1 MPLVLLGIL
10 LLLPVLDIYATIRF
24 AESLNVPALAL
35 FVPGFVFGFLLM
47 KRETSTLK
55 VRFVN
60 ALQSMSL
67 PGVVFDSGR
76 RMLAAMLFLF
86 PGFMSDIFALCLL
99 LIPSRATPQAATASS
114 SPSGPKVMDGE
125 FRRVE

>member
-10 LLLPVLDIYATIRF
+10 LVLPVLDIYATIRF
-24 AESLNVPALAL
+24 AESFDVPAILL
-35 FVPGFVFGFLLM
+35 FVPGFIFGFLLM

-55 VRFVN
+55 ARFVN

-76 RMLAAMLFLF
+76 RMLAAALFLF
-86 PGFMSDIFALCLL
+86 PVFMIDIFALCLL
-99 LIPSRATPQAATASS
+99 LIPSRSTPQVVAAVSV
-114 SPSGPKVMDGE
+114 PSGPRVMDGE
-125 FRRVE
+125 FRRVD